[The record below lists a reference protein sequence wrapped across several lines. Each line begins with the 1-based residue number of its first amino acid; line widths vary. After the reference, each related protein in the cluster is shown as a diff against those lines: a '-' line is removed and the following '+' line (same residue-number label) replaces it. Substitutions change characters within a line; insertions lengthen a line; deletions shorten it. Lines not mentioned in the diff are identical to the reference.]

1 MIQPPWTA
9 LMLAGA
15 LLVQATAAH
24 AADFA
29 YFLGDIS
36 GDNVANVPAGY
47 AVLGEASLAQRNA
60 YTAAGRIVGQSAAL
74 QNQSA
79 ASGFNLWPSIASL
92 FAGPDAPSAA
102 DILDAALLYGYPSD
116 DFPTASEG
124 TPTSAGGYVVWAQ
137 DFEYNPAATGV
148 SAAEVYAGVT
158 AVLWAGRQALG
169 DSVKIIPV
177 PASSLFK
184 GLNYDSAAMLSL
196 ISSLGLQAPP
206 GHPDGGGEWNFL
218 SLLYANHLIDGFLGQ
233 QYSINNADALPG
245 SISSDTLPFSD
256 AQTPYAIQSALYG
269 PTQLTSTTIG
279 GPPWESHYSG
289 DMPFHAGVYWAG
301 NTVDAAGNTTVT
313 DKLTPT
319 EQPLAAAVPEPAG
332 SWPLALILPALAF
345 LRSRRRARDGS
356 WELRDLRAR

>member
-36 GDNVANVPAGY
+36 EGNVANVPAGY
-47 AVLGEASLAQRNA
+47 AVLGEASLAQRSA

-74 QNQSA
+74 QNQSSA
-79 ASGFNLWPSIASL
+79 TGFSLWPSISSL
-92 FAGPDAPSAA
+92 FAGSDAPSAA
-102 DILDAALLYGYPSD
+102 DILNAALLYGYPGG
-116 DFPTASEG
+116 DFPTAYEG
-124 TPTSAGGYVVWAQ
+124 TPTPAGGYVVWAQ
-137 DFEYNPAATGV
+137 DFEYNPDAPGV
-148 SAAEVYAGVT
+148 SAAQVYAGVT
-158 AVLWAGRQALG
+158 AVLWAGRQVLG
-169 DSVKIIPV
+169 DGFKIIPV

-206 GHPDGGGEWNFL
+206 GHPGGGGEWNFL

-245 SISSDTLPFSD
+245 SVSSDTLPFSD
-256 AQTPYAIQSALYG
+256 AQTPYAIQSALYS
-269 PTQLTSTTIG
+269 PTQLTSTTTG

-289 DMPFHAGVYWAG
+289 DMPFHAGAYWAG
-301 NTVDAAGNTTVT
+301 NAVDAAGNAIVT

-319 EQPLAAAVPEPAG
+319 EQPLATAVPEPAG
-332 SWPLALILPALAF
+332 LWLSALILPLLAL
-345 LRSRRRARDGS
+345 LHSRRRARDRS
-356 WELRDLRAR
+356 WELRDFRAR

>member
-1 MIQPPWTA
+1 MIQSPWTA
-9 LMLAGA
+9 PLLAVA
-15 LLVQATAAH
+15 LIAQATAAH

-36 GDNVANVPAGY
+36 EDNVANVPAGY

-60 YTAAGRIVGQSAAL
+60 YTTAGRIVGQSAAL

-79 ASGFNLWPSIASL
+79 ATGFNLWSSISGL
-92 FAGPDAPSAA
+92 FAGPAAPSAA
-102 DILDAALLYGYPSD
+102 DILNAALLYGYPSG

-124 TPTSAGGYVVWAQ
+124 APTPAGGYVVWAQ
-137 DFEYNPAATGV
+137 DFEYNPDTPGV
-148 SAAEVYAGVT
+148 SAAQVYAGVT
-158 AVLWAGRQALG
+158 AVLWAGRQVLG
-169 DSVKIIPV
+169 DSFKIIPV

-233 QYSINNADALPG
+233 QYSLNNSDALPG
-245 SISSDTLPFSD
+245 SISTDTLPFFD

-279 GPPWESHYSG
+279 NPPWESHYSG

-301 NTVDAAGNTTVT
+301 NAADAAGNAIVT

-319 EQPLAAAVPEPAG
+319 EQPLTAAVPEPGALCIIALLL
-332 SWPLALILPALAF
+332 PLGF
-345 LRSRRRARDGS
+345 LCQWTRRAR
-356 WELRDLRAR
+356 